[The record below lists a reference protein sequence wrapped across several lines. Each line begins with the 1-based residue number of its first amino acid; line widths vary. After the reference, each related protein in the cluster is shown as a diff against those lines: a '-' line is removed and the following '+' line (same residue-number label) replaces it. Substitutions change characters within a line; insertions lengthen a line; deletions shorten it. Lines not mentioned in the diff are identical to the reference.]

1 MKEDI
6 GLAGTDRGLKQ
17 KNYGMRDGY
26 YDSTFNE
33 HPVEWSHVEE
43 ISKNPAGTVDLLRN
57 CHLQIG
63 HIWREKVTGDHLKAG
78 QVNNRKR

>member
-33 HPVEWSHVEE
+33 HPVE
-43 ISKNPAGTVDLLRN
+43 
-57 CHLQIG
+57 
-63 HIWREKVTGDHLKAG
+63 
-78 QVNNRKR
+78 